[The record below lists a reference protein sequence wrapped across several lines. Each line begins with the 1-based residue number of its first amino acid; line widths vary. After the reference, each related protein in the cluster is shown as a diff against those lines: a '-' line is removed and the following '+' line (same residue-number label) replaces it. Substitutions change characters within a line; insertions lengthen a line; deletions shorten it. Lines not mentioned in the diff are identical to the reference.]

1 MSAGTKKIKNWQRII
16 AGLGFTIGVLLFL
29 LPAPDGWPPRAL
41 PALGLVAIAV
51 GFWSTE
57 ALPVHI
63 TSFMIFFL
71 ALVLSIAPPSVVFSG
86 FHSGAVWL
94 VFAGIVIGIAVHQTG
109 IGTRIAESAISRF
122 GSSYA
127 GLVLGIGLAGFGSAF
142 VMPSAM
148 GRIVIMTPVIAA
160 IAERLGYAENSRG
173 RAGLILTFCFC
184 TVFPAM
190 GILPATVPN
199 VVFAG
204 AAESIH
210 GITFRY
216 TDFMAVHLTVAGLS
230 SLAVILCLVW
240 LMFREAPPK
249 PNGGPV
255 ATSSTGISAAE
266 KRLALILLVTLGFWL
281 TDKIHG
287 VAPAWVGLG
296 AAILCLLPFTKL
308 VDAGALVQKANYS
321 PWFFVAGIIGLGA
334 MVADTGLA
342 KILGAELIELV
353 GFETKSDGFKFGAL
367 TAIGGMLT
375 FALNPAGVPAVLTP
389 MATEIAQA
397 TGWPLETV
405 LMTQVNSFFIILV
418 PYQLAPVFAGVL
430 LTRVPIGY
438 CARLGFIF
446 SMIYLLAIV
455 PLNFLWWRQLG
466 MFAS

>member
-1 MSAGTKKIKNWQRII
+1 MSAGTHRIKNWQRII
-16 AGLGFTIGVLLFL
+16 AGIGLAVGVLLFV
-29 LPAPDGWPPRAL
+29 LPAPEGWPPRAL
-41 PALGLVAIAV
+41 SALGLVAIAV

-63 TSFMIFFL
+63 TSFIIFFL

-109 IGTRIAESAISRF
+109 IGARIAESAISRV
-122 GSSYA
+122 GHSYA
-127 GLVLGIGLAGFGSAF
+127 GLVAGIGLAGFVSAF
-142 VMPSAM
+142 LMPSAM
-148 GRIVIMTPVIAA
+148 GRIVIMAPVIAA
-160 IAERLGYAENSRG
+160 IAERLGYGENSRG
-173 RAGLILTFCFC
+173 RSGLILTFCFC

-216 TDFMAVHLTVAGLS
+216 TDFMALHLTVAGLS
-230 SLAVILCLVW
+230 SLVVILGLVW
-240 LMFREAPPK
+240 LMFREAPPT
-249 PNGGPV
+249 PDRLADTP
-255 ATSSTGISAAE
+255 TSVSPAG
-266 KRLALILLVTLGFWL
+266 KRLALILLITLGFWL
-281 TDKIHG
+281 TDKFHG
-287 VAPAWVGLG
+287 VAPAWIGLG
-296 AAILCLLPFTKL
+296 AAVICLLPAAKL
-308 VDAGALVQKANYS
+308 VEASALVQKANYS

-342 KILGAELIELV
+342 KILGAELIDLV
-353 GFETKSDGFKFGAL
+353 GFESKSDGVKFGAL

-375 FALNPAGVPAVLTP
+375 FALNPAGVPAVLSP
-389 MATEIAQA
+389 MAGDIAQA

-438 CARLGFIF
+438 CARLGFIY
-446 SMIYLLAIV
+446 SMIYLFAIV
-455 PLNFLWWRQLG
+455 PLNFLWWRHIG
-466 MFAS
+466 MFPS